1 MSTVVDALRTL
12 TQLEVGVLDLVDILL
27 VAILFYLLL
36 VVVKGTRGTSMLWGM
51 LVLGAA
57 YLAAVWADL
66 ITLATVLRQTLF
78 YLPLVIIVVFQH
90 EIRRILAAVGRTP
103 ALRWVGG
110 LSPRQVVISD
120 IVLACE
126 TLVVRRYGA
135 LIVLERDEGLREVV
149 ETGVPL
155 DATLSYDLLV
165 NLFTPGTPLHDG
177 AVVVQGNRIAA
188 ASCFLPLSTRSDLS
202 TEYGSRHR
210 AALGI
215 TEETDAIAVVVSEE
229 RGALALAEGG
239 RLHSGLDGTKLRDL
253 LLELLLLGRS
263 GVKP

>member
-1 MSTVVDALRTL
+1 
-12 TQLEVGVLDLVDILL
+12 
-27 VAILFYLLL
+27 
-36 VVVKGTRGTSMLWGM
+36 
-51 LVLGAA
+51 
-57 YLAAVWADL
+57 
-66 ITLATVLRQTLF
+66 
-78 YLPLVIIVVFQH
+78 
-90 EIRRILAAVGRTP
+90 
-103 ALRWVGG
+103 VGG

-188 ASCFLPLSTRSDLS
+188 AGCFLPLSTAPTCRPVR
-202 TEYGSRHR
+202 SRHR

-215 TEETDAIAVVVSEE
+215 TETDAIAVVVSEE